1 MATVLTPEETA
12 QKLLAI
18 FVTDFELR
26 PGNVLPLESIIDVG
40 NRWGPHDADF
50 KPGLDYAEEQ
60 GWIEISDSGNSV
72 RLTETGFAQ
81 ARDRN

>member
-1 MATVLTPEETA
+1 MNG
-12 QKLLAI
+12 
-18 FVTDFELR
+18 D
-26 PGNVLPLESIIDVG
+26 
-40 NRWGPHDADF
+40 PHDADF

-60 GWIEISDSGNSV
+60 GWIEISDRGNSV